1 MKKKENGLVSFCSI
15 KVFCQCALLRPV
27 VYTLLAALFIG
38 GCASATFIQTGQSY
52 AAKADDCEI
61 EVFSSKTPDREYEEL
76 GILEGEGFFGG
87 DTMEMLLPKL
97 KKEACKAGGDAII
110 LKSYQKY
117 VDEIDDANL
126 NVTATVIRWTE

>member
-1 MKKKENGLVSFCSI
+1 MKKNGLVSFCST
-15 KVFCQCALLRPV
+15 KVFCKHTLLMPV
-27 VYTLLAALFIG
+27 VHTLLAMLFIG
-38 GCASATFIQTGQSY
+38 GCASANFIQTGKSY
-52 AAKADDCEI
+52 SAKADDCEI

-76 GILEGEGFFGG
+76 GLLEGEGFLGG

-110 LKSYQKY
+110 LQSYQKY